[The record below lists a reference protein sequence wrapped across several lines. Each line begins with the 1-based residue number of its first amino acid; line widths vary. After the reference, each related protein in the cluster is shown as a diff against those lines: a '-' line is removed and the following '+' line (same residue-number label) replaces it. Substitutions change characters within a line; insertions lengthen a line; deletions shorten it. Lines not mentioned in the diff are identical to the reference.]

1 MAEPMLDLYQVL
13 EEEFEVLH
21 GSLPTS
27 YAKLKDAKLKDAELK
42 NAELKDASLKD
53 RLIRQEATR
62 YENNEAL
69 IAALNRC
76 VHDLVQQG
84 DKSDPRAALC
94 ISGGGIRS
102 ATFALGIMQG
112 LARCGLLDKF
122 HYIST
127 VSGGGYIGSWLTS
140 WIHHQ
145 NDDVD
150 SVIDALKHP
159 IYGKLKP
166 EPPQLRHLRQYSN
179 YLSPRSGLLSADT
192 WTLIAIYV
200 RNLFLNWTV
209 LIPFLAFGLMIPR
222 VYAAVVR
229 AGNND
234 VLGQYSGRMG
244 VCLGAGLLLA
254 LMAIFYI
261 GYNRPSSAG
270 DKRNNRPSNAGDKRN
285 NSQKTY
291 TLFCLLPL
299 VVSSLLLT
307 VYWAWGLRNGA
318 LNHPLSYFAALFA
331 SVNLAGLLVWAA
343 FTGRLRSKRTLYEA
357 LAAAFSGATA
367 GWLIWLV
374 CSADFLFEQDSKVH
388 LATFTCIA
396 VPILLAIFLVTAFLF
411 GGLISFIVDDEDREW
426 WSRSDAWVL
435 IVILGWSAV
444 TFVAIFGPIGIG
456 LASAYISAYLT
467 GAGGIVAVVISV
479 LRGWSARTQGNPSP
493 KESLGAPAPKKDWTL
508 KIALP
513 ISILATLSFLS
524 LGNTALLTL
533 ISRSIRSGELQ
544 KGGELIQKLSLTLLE
559 IPYYFDGDYFDHY
572 RMLYWSPVLLV
583 AALALALLAVAAL
596 MAWFVDINR
605 FSLHAM
611 YRNRLVRAYLG
622 ASNPNRHPN
631 RFTGFDPS
639 DSLRMHDF
647 WPATHPKRRKRL
659 MHVINIALNL
669 VHGGDLALQQR
680 KAESFT
686 VTALHSGSSQLGYR
700 RSKTYGDTK
709 GISMGTAVA
718 ISGAAASPNMGYHTS
733 AVLSFLMT
741 LFNARLGWWLGNP
754 GEPGGGKLT
763 TYDKRGPRWALR
775 PLVAES
781 LGFTDDENPYVYL
794 SDGGHFENLGLYE
807 MVRRRCHFIVVS
819 DGGQDAGCTFE
830 DLGGAVRKIRIDFG
844 ISIDFADRTPIFA
857 RSNDKETNKAGRYC
871 SVGTINYSDVDG
883 VGAPPGVLIYLKP
896 AFYGREGYEPRDVCQ
911 YAMSSLTF
919 PHETTANQFFTESQF
934 ESYRALGSHV
944 IDLICGEP
952 CTTSSLTDFEEKAQ
966 AHAAANAPA

>member
-1 MAEPMLDLYQVL
+1 MPEPMLDLYQVL

-21 GSLPTS
+21 EPLPAS
-27 YAKLKDAKLKDAELK
+27 YAKLKDELRS
-42 NAELKDASLKD
+42 EG
-53 RLIRQEATR
+53 ATR
-62 YENNEAL
+62 YKTNEDLVAE
-69 IAALNRC
+69 LNKC
-76 VHDLVQQG
+76 VHDLPTRDQ
-84 DKSDPRAALC
+84 RAALC

-102 ATFALGIMQG
+102 ATFALGIIQG
-112 LARCGLLDKF
+112 LARCGLLNKF

-140 WIHHQ
+140 WIHYKD
-145 NDDVD
+145 DDVD
-150 SVIDALKHP
+150 LVIDELKRP
-159 IYGKLKP
+159 IQGKLKP

-209 LIPFLAFGLMIPR
+209 LIPFLASGLMIPR
-222 VYAAVVR
+222 VYASVVR
-229 AGNND
+229 AANND
-234 VLGQYSGRMG
+234 VSGEYSGRMR
-244 VCLGAGLLLA
+244 VCLAAGLFLA
-254 LMAIFYI
+254 LLAIFYI
-261 GYNRPSSAG
+261 GFNRPSSAG
-270 DKRNNRPSNAGDKRN
+270 NKRNH
-285 NSQKTY
+285 SQKTY
-291 TLFCLLPL
+291 TMICLLPL
-299 VVSSLLLT
+299 VVASVLLT
-307 VYWAWGLRNGA
+307 VYWAWLLRNGA
-318 LNHPLSYFAALFA
+318 LEHPLGYFAALFA
-331 SVNLAGLLVWAA
+331 GVNLAALLVWAS
-343 FTGRLRSKRTLYEA
+343 FTGRLRTKRTLYEA

-374 CSADFLFEQDSKVH
+374 WSADFLFEQDSKVH

-444 TFVAIFGPIGIG
+444 SFVAIFGPIGIG
-456 LASAYISAYLT
+456 LASAYVSAYLT

-493 KESLGAPAPKKDWTL
+493 RESLGAPAPKKDWTL

-533 ISRSIRSGELQ
+533 ISRSVRSGELQ

-559 IPYYFDGDYFDHY
+559 IPYYFEGDYFDHY

-639 DSLRMHDF
+639 DSVRMHDF

-680 KAESFT
+680 KAESLT
-686 VTALHSGSSQLGYR
+686 VTPLHSGSSQLGYR
-700 RSKTYGDTK
+700 RSKTYGDSK

-781 LGFTDDENPYVYL
+781 LGFTDDQNPYVYL

-807 MVRRRCHFIVVS
+807 MVRRRCHYIVVS

-844 ISIDFADRTPIFA
+844 ISIDFPDRTPIFA
-857 RSNDKETNKAGRYC
+857 RSDDKDMNKAGRYC

-883 VGAPPGVLIYLKP
+883 DDAPPGVLIYLKP
-896 AFYGREGYEPRDVCQ
+896 AFYGREGTDPRDVSQ
-911 YAMSSLTF
+911 YATSSRTF
-919 PHETTANQFFTESQF
+919 PHEPTANQFFTESQF

-944 IDLICGEP
+944 IDVISGKP
-952 CTTSSLTDFEEKAQ
+952 CTTSSLTDFEKKARK
-966 AHAAANAPA
+966 HAMT